1 MSVTGKSS
9 EDNALYKR
17 LSIFLSQAGMSLT
30 KLTLA
35 GKSLVSYDIL
45 AAWGQENR

>member
-1 MSVTGKSS
+1 MTVTEKSS

-17 LSIFLSQAGMSLT
+17 LSIFLSPAGMSLT

-35 GKSLVSYDIL
+35 GKSLISDDIS
-45 AAWGQENR
+45 AWGQENR